1 MFARKEDE
9 VPQFGKHG
17 IFEKIMVRQKFF
29 PGAGAAKGKK
39 KVLEVQKYSQVV
51 SLCRAP
57 SKVRLIP

>member
-17 IFEKIMVRQKFF
+17 IFEKIMPRQNFF

-39 KVLEVQKYSQVV
+39 KVLEVQKYRQVV
-51 SLCRAP
+51 SLCRT
-57 SKVRLIP
+57 K